1 MHFFHPKKTA
11 GICALRECCYD
22 PFTPNDT
29 PSFGYSLHVMPLRDN
44 RFNTPAEMLVRL
56 VYASRFFFF
65 LAGLVFGASALHT
78 GSVHDVIKA
87 LFFFFAML
95 AGHQW
100 LKRRGKLDECDRALD
115 AMFREDVAPDEGD
128 ELESLLQR
136 RAALE
141 EKRGTPGFDPWAVQI
156 VRREISDYM
165 RQHPESTRRIDPRG

>member
-1 MHFFHPKKTA
+1 M
-11 GICALRECCYD
+11 
-22 PFTPNDT
+22 PF
-29 PSFGYSLHVMPLRDN
+29 RDN

-65 LAGLVFGASALHT
+65 LAGLVCSASALHT
-78 GSVHDVIKA
+78 GSVHDVLKA
-87 LFFFFAML
+87 LFFFFAMF
-95 AGHQW
+95 AGHVW

-115 AMFREDVAPDEGD
+115 AMFRGDVGPDEGD

-156 VRREISDYM
+156 VRREISNYV
-165 RQHPESTRRIDPRG
+165 RQHPESTRRFDPPG